1 MAELRKQTVTF
12 KFGEG
17 KAVSNLELW
26 ELLKEE
32 WDVTLEELM
41 MVQLETSGKKVHVK
55 FVKQE
60 RAEQVAAKERLTLK
74 RRDGSEC
81 EVTLQGPGQ
90 GVKVLRVRNLP
101 IEVSTEAV
109 MLCLGQYGQ
118 VFEVREERYPRGS
131 CYQGLLTGTRFVRMA
146 MKRAVPSY
154 VRISGVEARVFYAGQ
169 KPTCQIC
176 ESTEHLRANCPNR
189 RRPLSWADRT
199 GGRNNIEETEGDG
212 GATNS
217 RETSPAPRTPS
228 PKRCSMPELRN
239 AGGDDAEFWGT
250 PLPMNTEMHVEPEQ
264 GVVTEQGVA
273 TEQTQ
278 GEPVQGV
285 STEMEAED
293 VAVTVEERSRASS
306 MSTLSTFEFLG
317 EVSDAEDALASVK
330 GRTLRSES
338 VGSVGS
344 EGKRKRAE
352 EKFEGQLDKLRGM
365 VHLKHMSGH
374 VPRTRSALEKK
385 AKMDKVKGRVA
396 TNNKNGC

>member
-32 WDVTLEELM
+32 WDVKLEELM

-60 RAEQVAAKERLTLK
+60 RAEQVAAKERVTLK

-131 CYQGLLTGTRFVRMA
+131 CYQGLLTGTRLVRMA

-154 VRISGVEARVFYAGQ
+154 VRISGVEAMVFYHGQ

-176 ESTEHLRANCPNR
+176 GETDHLRANCPNR
-189 RRPLSWADRT
+189 RRPPSWADRAQ
-199 GGRNNIEETEGDG
+199 GRKGEDDDVTHNDDLAGSPPPAAGEMARHGSAPNLRNDVTPIWDEETIPHAPEQEEPQQPGD
-212 GATNS
+212 ATAQFLDKMLTSGVVPVQPGDATSTEPPRGVSPVQLEPTPSASNAES
-217 RETSPAPRTPS
+217 AELLPRGVSPAKEVRY
-228 PKRCSMPELRN
+228 E
-239 AGGDDAEFWGT
+239 DAEWEAVINMECSQF
-250 PLPMNTEMHVEPEQ
+250 TEPN
-264 GVVTEQGVA
+264 
-273 TEQTQ
+273 
-278 GEPVQGV
+278 P
-285 STEMEAED
+285 
-293 VAVTVEERSRASS
+293 
-306 MSTLSTFEFLG
+306 
-317 EVSDAEDALASVK
+317 
-330 GRTLRSES
+330 
-338 VGSVGS
+338 
-344 EGKRKRAE
+344 
-352 EKFEGQLDKLRGM
+352 
-365 VHLKHMSGH
+365 
-374 VPRTRSALEKK
+374 PRH
-385 AKMDKVKGRVA
+385 G
-396 TNNKNGC
+396 